1 MKKFLLFC
9 ISLLVLFS
17 SFSCKNGTDN
27 LSTSTSIPTS
37 TMIIPTIDVPPTPT
51 GPTPTPNISGVLPEQ
66 EVKIVDI
73 NIDGNTATAQNRAS
87 GLISTI
93 ISYEPDSIGVQ
104 ESRDNWNTIMTSALS
119 PIYGREGTAADGQIN
134 SRTALSSYIY
144 YNKLKYNV
152 VDSGTFWLSKT
163 PYRPSIYGSTV
174 DCNRTCVWVILEHKY
189 TKFRYVHMST
199 HLDWMDKEATR
210 FQVSLIRDQIK
221 CFEKMGLPVFAGG
234 DFNTSENTTAYK
246 EMFKVEGIA
255 NAKYVAAK
263 TMNLGTYPDYG
274 KNDVTKSSPIDHVFV
289 TEKMMDVIE
298 YKVIDEKPDGQ
309 YFSDHNGLFVHAK
322 IHSMPDSYMHAKAPD
337 ISGLAFSI
345 EYSDKTATASFEQPQ
360 HSAPYDT
367 YKIHITDR
375 LDRNILITEI
385 HAKYLNESTISFTI
399 NNKLSQGA
407 TYHVK
412 VTATDTF
419 GLQDTYEFEFT
430 VPQK

>member
-1 MKKFLLFC
+1 MKKFLLIFM
-9 ISLLVLFS
+9 SLVVLL
-17 SFSCKNGTDN
+17 SCFACTSETENFHTATPV
-27 LSTSTSIPTS
+27 STPTQ
-37 TMIIPTIDVPPTPT
+37 IIPTIEVTSTPT

-66 EVKIVDI
+66 EVRIVDI
-73 NIDGNTATAQNRAS
+73 NIDGNTATAQERSN

-93 ISYEPDSIGVQ
+93 LSYEPDSIGVQ
-104 ESRDNWNTIMTSALS
+104 ESRDNWNTILANALGNT
-119 PIYGREGTAADGQIN
+119 YGREGTAADGQIN

-144 YNKLKYNV
+144 YNKHKYNV

-163 PYRPSIYGSTV
+163 PHKPSIYGSTV

-210 FQVSLIRDQIK
+210 YQVSLIRDQIK
-221 CFEKMGLPVFAGG
+221 CFEQMGLPVFAGG
-234 DFNTSENTTAYK
+234 DYNTNENTTAYK
-246 EMFKVEGIA
+246 EMFKAEGIA
-255 NAKYVAAK
+255 NAKYIAEK

-298 YKVIDEKPDGQ
+298 YKVIDEKPNGQ

-322 IHSMPDSYMHAKAPD
+322 VHSMTDSYMYAEKPD
-337 ISGLAFSI
+337 ISGLTFI
-345 EYSDKTATASFEQPQ
+345 NEYSGKNATISFEQPQ

-367 YKIHITDR
+367 YKIQITDR
-375 LDRNILITEI
+375 LDRNILLTEI
-385 HAKYLNESTISFTI
+385 HARYLGESTISFTI
-399 NNKLSQGA
+399 EDKLSHGA
-407 TYHVK
+407 TYYVK

-419 GLQDTYEFEFT
+419 GLNDVCEFEFT
-430 VPQK
+430 VPKN